1 MTPLVLAL
9 CAGTGTALLI
19 GFGRSGAPVRSA
31 VGPRD
36 RLRGWLAETGLA
48 DVRPLEF
55 TVVLAGVA
63 AMGGLAGFVLFGG
76 ALPAVAGAGF
86 AVAALLSGHRQRRR
100 RRREIA
106 QDHWPQ
112 LLEEMRVLI
121 SASGRSVPQAVFDVG
136 RRAPTELRPAF
147 AAAQR
152 SWLLGGDLDRALGV
166 LKEQL
171 ADPTADVVCETLLV
185 AHQVGGA
192 DVDRRLAALAEDRLA
207 DAQARHDARSRQAGA
222 RFARQF
228 VLLVPVGMALAG
240 MSVGNGR
247 AAYATPIGQVLAV
260 SGIALVVLC
269 WLWAGRIL
277 RLPPERRVFPR

>member
-1 MTPLVLAL
+1 MIPLALAL

-19 GFGRSGAPVRSA
+19 GLGRPGTPEGSPGRPGA
-31 VGPRD
+31 
-36 RLRGWLAETGLA
+36 RLRAWLAEAGLA
-48 DVRPLEF
+48 DVKPLEF
-55 TVVLAGVA
+55 AVVLAGVA
-63 AMGGLAGFVLFGG
+63 ATGGLAGFVLFGG
-76 ALPAVAGAGF
+76 LLPALAGGGF

-106 QDHWPQ
+106 QDNWPQ
-112 LLEEMRVLI
+112 LLEETRVLI
-121 SASGRSVPQAVFDVG
+121 SASGRSVPQAVFEVG

-147 AAAQR
+147 AAAHR
-152 SWLLGGDLDRALGV
+152 SWLLGGDLDRALAV
-166 LKEQL
+166 LKDHL
-171 ADPTADVVCETLLV
+171 ADPTADVVCETLLI
-185 AHQVGGA
+185 AHQLGGA
-192 DVDRRLAALAEDRLA
+192 DVDRRLAALAEDRLT

-247 AAYATPIGQVLAV
+247 AAYATPVGQVLAV
-260 SGIALVVLC
+260 AGIALVVLC

>member
-1 MTPLVLAL
+1 VTPLVLAL
-9 CAGTGTALLI
+9 CAGAGTALLI
-19 GFGRSGAPVRSA
+19 GFGRSGTPGRSA

-48 DVRPLEF
+48 EVRPLEF

-63 AMGGLAGFVLFGG
+63 ATGGLAGFVLFGG
-76 ALPAVAGAGF
+76 ALPAGAGAGF

-136 RRAPTELRPAF
+136 RRAPAELRPAF